1 LIIIQS
7 IRIIYKIFVGMASA
21 PHLASLLSTLVREH
35 ILRTPI
41 RFVLV
46 VPVLLLAAA
55 CSEKTPTTPTP
66 PVVTAPVLTAP
77 ALDAPSDDQ
86 QLTTLRPELTVR
98 NGTSS
103 QTAGTRT
110 YEFQIADN
118 TGFAP
123 LAAAQ
128 AGIAENAG
136 GKTSFTPTQDLQ
148 PTTRMYWR
156 ARMVQGTTNSDWS
169 ATGKFKTRLVGF
181 NRPGALFDPLVN
193 GETIGTIGGSSNI
206 TWIPG
211 QGIRLN
217 DALAYVVY
225 DLPQVVL
232 TGELSVEV
240 TGLGPGGPCCKVRV
254 FSIIDRVGALSS
266 SSPYSMNAQYR
277 GVNGNPDNCICFK
290 SIFGNNALG
299 LEPTT
304 AQRLGMSFVLDPSKV
319 YLWRGVWTRDS
330 YRLIVRE
337 GGATGPLVYD
347 FGIQSPQANWNPSKM
362 FAFLGTDNGR
372 FDVLDGTLRGITLR
386 NLWVGSTPRPSSLG
400 SATAPVP

>member
-1 LIIIQS
+1 MP
-7 IRIIYKIFVGMASA
+7 K
-21 PHLASLLSTLVREH
+21 TC
-35 ILRTPI
+35 
-41 RFVLV
+41 LV
-46 VPVLLLAAA
+46 VIVVMCATA
-55 CSEKTPTTPTP
+55 CSKSTAAPTP
-66 PVVTAPVLTAP
+66 PPPPPPQLTAP
-77 ALDAPSDDQ
+77 ALDTPTDDE
-86 QLTTLRPELTVR
+86 QLSTLRPELTVK
-98 NGTSS
+98 NGTTN
-103 QTAGTRT
+103 QPTGTRT
-110 YEFQIADN
+110 YEFQVADN
-118 TGFAP
+118 LEFAKV
-123 LAAAQ
+123 AVNGT
-128 AGIAENAG
+128 GIAENGA
-136 GKTSFTPTQDLQ
+136 GKTSFTPAEDLQ

-156 ARMVQGTTNSDWS
+156 ARMVQGTTNSEWS

-181 NRPGALFDPLVN
+181 NRPGELYDPLVH
-193 GETIGTIGGSSNI
+193 GETVGIIAGSGNI
-206 TWIPG
+206 TWMPG

-240 TGLGPGGPCCKVRV
+240 TGLRPGGPCCKVRV
-254 FSIIDRVGALSS
+254 FSILDRLGAMSS

-290 SIFGNNALG
+290 AIFGNNALG

-304 AQRLGMSFVLDPSKV
+304 AQRLGMSYVLDPSKV

-347 FGIQSPQANWNPSKM
+347 FGIQSRQANWNPSKM

-400 SATAPVP
+400 SAIAPVP

>member
-1 LIIIQS
+1 
-7 IRIIYKIFVGMASA
+7 M
-21 PHLASLLSTLVREH
+21 
-35 ILRTPI
+35 
-41 RFVLV
+41 
-46 VPVLLLAAA
+46 
-55 CSEKTPTTPTP
+55 
-66 PVVTAPVLTAP
+66 
-77 ALDAPSDDQ
+77 
-86 QLTTLRPELTVR
+86 R

-118 TGFAP
+118 NGFAP

-128 AGIAENAG
+128 AGIAENPAARLVSRPPRICSRRPACTG
-136 GKTSFTPTQDLQ
+136 APGWRRARPTPTGRR
-148 PTTRMYWR
+148 P
-156 ARMVQGTTNSDWS
+156 ASS
-169 ATGKFKTRLVGF
+169 ETRLVGF

-193 GETIGTIGGSSNI
+193 GETIGTIGGSGNI

-254 FSIIDRVGALSS
+254 FSILDRVGALSS

-290 SIFGNNALG
+290 AIFGNNAVG

-304 AQRLGMSFVLDPSKV
+304 AQRLGMSYVLDPSKV

-330 YRLIVRE
+330 YRVIVRE

-347 FGIQSPQANWNPSKM
+347 FGIQSRSGQLEPVEDVRVPRHRQREIRRVGRHPERHHPQK
-362 FAFLGTDNGR
+362 
-372 FDVLDGTLRGITLR
+372 
-386 NLWVGSTPRPSSLG
+386 SLG
-400 SATAPVP
+400 G

>member
-1 LIIIQS
+1 M
-7 IRIIYKIFVGMASA
+7 R
-21 PHLASLLSTLVREH
+21 LSKTCLV
-35 ILRTPI
+35 LT
-41 RFVLV
+41 V
-46 VPVLLLAAA
+46 VVCATA
-55 CSEKTPTTPTP
+55 CSKSKAVPTAPTP
-66 PVVTAPVLTAP
+66 AALQLTAP
-77 ALDAPSDDQ
+77 TLDTPTDDQ
-86 QLTTLRPELTVR
+86 QLSTLRPELTVR
-98 NGTSS
+98 NGTTN
-103 QTAGTRT
+103 QATGTRT
-110 YEFQIADN
+110 YEFQVADN

-123 LAAAQ
+123 VAVSGT
-128 AGIAENAG
+128 GIAENAA
-136 GKTSFTPTQDLQ
+136 GKTSFTPAQDLQ

-169 ATGKFKTRLVGF
+169 AIGKFKTRLVGF

-206 TWIPG
+206 TWMPG

-225 DLPQVVL
+225 DLPKVVL

-240 TGLGPGGPCCKVRV
+240 TGLGPGGPCCKVRI
-254 FSIIDRVGALSS
+254 FSIIDRVGGLSS

-290 SIFGNNALG
+290 AIFGNNALG

-304 AQRLGMSFVLDPSKV
+304 AQRLGMSIVLDPSKV

-337 GGATGPLVYD
+337 GDATGHLVYD
-347 FGIQSPQANWNPSKM
+347 FGIQSSQVNWNPSKM

-372 FDVLDGTLRGITLR
+372 FDVLDGTLRGITLK

-400 SATAPVP
+400 SATAGVP

>member
-1 LIIIQS
+1 
-7 IRIIYKIFVGMASA
+7 
-21 PHLASLLSTLVREH
+21 
-35 ILRTPI
+35 
-41 RFVLV
+41 
-46 VPVLLLAAA
+46 
-55 CSEKTPTTPTP
+55 
-66 PVVTAPVLTAP
+66 
-77 ALDAPSDDQ
+77 
-86 QLTTLRPELTVR
+86 
-98 NGTSS
+98 
-103 QTAGTRT
+103 
-110 YEFQIADN
+110 
-118 TGFAP
+118 
-123 LAAAQ
+123 
-128 AGIAENAG
+128 
-136 GKTSFTPTQDLQ
+136 
-148 PTTRMYWR
+148 MYWR

-181 NRPGALFDPLVN
+181 NRPGELYDPLVQ
-193 GETIGTIGGSSNI
+193 GETIGTIGGSGNI
-206 TWIPG
+206 TWMPE

-217 DALAYVVY
+217 DALAFVVY
-225 DLPQVVL
+225 DLPQVVP

-240 TGLGPGGPCCKVRV
+240 TGLAPGGPCCKVRV
-254 FSIIDRVGALSS
+254 FSILDRVGALSS

-290 SIFGNNALG
+290 AVFGNNALG

-304 AQRLGMSFVLDPSKV
+304 AQRLGMSYVLDPSKV

-347 FGIQSPQANWNPSKM
+347 FGIQSRQANWNPSKM

-400 SATAPVP
+400 SAIAPVP

>member
-1 LIIIQS
+1 MHNILEIIAAAESHHSGFPEPCLSQVS
-7 IRIIYKIFVGMASA
+7 SKERKLRKSTMY
-21 PHLASLLSTLVREH
+21 LLVLPV
-35 ILRTPI
+35 
-41 RFVLV
+41 VLV
-46 VPVLLLAAA
+46 AA
-55 CSEKTPTTPTP
+55 CSKDKTPTAPTP
-66 PVVTAPVLTAP
+66 AAAVAPTLTAP

-86 QLTTLRPELTVR
+86 QLSTLRPDLVVR
-98 NGTSS
+98 NGTSN
-103 QTAGTRT
+103 QTTGTRT

-118 TGFAP
+118 PGFSPVAITGTA
-123 LAAAQ
+123 
-128 AGIAENAG
+128 IAENAS
-136 GKTSFTPTQDLQ
+136 GKTTFTPPQDLQ
-148 PTTRMYWR
+148 PTTRLYWR
-156 ARMVQGTTNSDWS
+156 ARMTQGTTNSDWS
-169 ATGKFKTRLVGF
+169 ATGKFKTRVVGF
-181 NRPGALFDPLVN
+181 NRPGELFDPLVN
-193 GETIGTIGGSSNI
+193 GETIGTIGGSNNI

-232 TGELSVEV
+232 AGELSVEV

-254 FSIIDRVGALSS
+254 FSISDRVGALAS

-304 AQRLGMSFVLDPSKV
+304 AQRLTMSHVLNPSTM
-319 YLWRGVWTRDS
+319 YLWRAVWTRDS
-330 YRLIVRE
+330 YRVIVRE

-362 FAFLGTDNGR
+362 FAFLGTDNGK
-372 FDVLDGTLRGITLR
+372 FDVLDGTLRGITLS

-400 SATAPVP
+400 SALRPAR

>member
-1 LIIIQS
+1 
-7 IRIIYKIFVGMASA
+7 
-21 PHLASLLSTLVREH
+21 
-35 ILRTPI
+35 LRTLKTCLI
-41 RFVLV
+41 VSLTFF
-46 VPVLLLAAA
+46 ACA
-55 CSEKTPTTPTP
+55 CSKSTPPTAPTP
-66 PVVTAPVLTAP
+66 PAAPQLTAP
-77 ALDAPSDDQ
+77 ALDSPTDDQ
-86 QLTTLRPELTVR
+86 QLSTLRPDLTVV

-103 QTAGTRT
+103 QTTGSRT

-123 LAAAQ
+123 VAATGTA
-128 AGIAENAG
+128 IAENAG
-136 GKTSFTPTQDLQ
+136 GKTSFTPAEDLQ
-148 PTTRMYWR
+148 STTRMYWR
-156 ARMVQGTTNSDWS
+156 ARMVQGATNSDWS

-181 NRPGALFDPLVN
+181 NRPGELYDPLVH
-193 GETIGTIGGSSNI
+193 GDGVTIGTIGGSRNI

-225 DLPQVVL
+225 DLPQVIL

-254 FSIIDRVGALSS
+254 FSILDRVGALSS

-290 SIFGNNALG
+290 SIFGNNAAG

-304 AQRLGMSFVLDPSKV
+304 AERLRMSFVLDPSKV

-337 GGATGPLVYD
+337 GDATGPLVYD
-347 FGIQSPQANWNPSKM
+347 FTARSAQANWNPSKM

-386 NLWVGSTPRPSSLG
+386 NLWVGRTPRPSSLG
-400 SATAPVP
+400 SALRAAQ

>member
-1 LIIIQS
+1 MNLP
-7 IRIIYKIFVGMASA
+7 KTW
-21 PHLASLLSTLVREH
+21 LTLTAV
-35 ILRTPI
+35 
-41 RFVLV
+41 
-46 VPVLLLAAA
+46 LLAAA
-55 CSEKTPTTPTP
+55 CSKSSPTQPTGPSVTP
-66 PVVTAPVLTAP
+66 PQLTAP
-77 ALDAPSDDQ
+77 ALETPSDDQ
-86 QLTTLRPELTVR
+86 QLSTLRPELTVK
-98 NGTSS
+98 NGTTN
-103 QTAGTRT
+103 QATGTRT

-118 TGFAP
+118 TGFSPVAISTT
-123 LAAAQ
+123 
-128 AGIAENAG
+128 GVAENSA
-136 GKTSFTPTQDLQ
+136 GKTSFAPAQDLQ

-169 ATGKFKTRLVGF
+169 TVGKFKTRLVGF
-181 NRPGALFDPLVN
+181 NRPGELYDPLVN

-206 TWIPG
+206 TWMPG

-254 FSIIDRVGALSS
+254 FSILDRVGALSS

-290 SIFGNNALG
+290 AVFGNNALG

-347 FGIQSPQANWNPSKM
+347 FGVQSAQANWNPSKM

-372 FDVLDGTLRGITLR
+372 FDPLDGTLRGITLR
-386 NLWVGSTPRPSSLG
+386 NLWVGSTSRPSSLG
-400 SATAPVP
+400 SALRAVQ

>member
-1 LIIIQS
+1 VSTPQGALFLRLPKTCLVLI
-7 IRIIYKIFVGMASA
+7 
-21 PHLASLLSTLVREH
+21 
-35 ILRTPI
+35 
-41 RFVLV
+41 V
-46 VPVLLLAAA
+46 VACATA
-55 CSEKTPTTPTP
+55 CSKSKAAPTAPTP
-66 PVVTAPVLTAP
+66 APPPQLTAP
-77 ALDAPSDDQ
+77 ALDTPTDDE
-86 QLTTLRPELTVR
+86 QLSTLRPELTVK
-98 NGTSS
+98 NGTTN
-103 QTAGTRT
+103 QPTGTRT

-118 TGFAP
+118 TEFSPVAITGT
-123 LAAAQ
+123 
-128 AGIAENAG
+128 GIAENG
-136 GKTSFTPTQDLQ
+136 LGKTSFTPPQDLQ

-181 NRPGALFDPLVN
+181 NRPGELYDPLVH
-193 GETIGTIGGSSNI
+193 GETIGSIGGSGNI

-211 QGIRLN
+211 EGIRLN
-217 DALAYVVY
+217 DALAFVVY
-225 DLPQVVL
+225 DLPQVLL

-240 TGLGPGGPCCKVRV
+240 TGLRPGGPCCKVRV
-254 FSIIDRVGALSS
+254 FSILDRVGALSS

-290 SIFGNNALG
+290 AVFGNNALG

-304 AQRLGMSFVLDPSKV
+304 SQRLGMSYLLDPSKV

-347 FGIQSPQANWNPSKM
+347 FGTQSRQVNWNPSKM

-400 SATAPVP
+400 SAIAAVP